1 MSTERETKLAQ
12 NVYQTICEMLDEKG
26 IKYTKHEDDL
36 VVSCTVRGEDIPM
49 DIVIFVH
56 EKQQIVR
63 LLSPMPF
70 DIPEDKRIDMAI
82 AVNIANYGIIDGS
95 FDYDLSD
102 GDLRFRMTTSY
113 RESILGKELF
123 EYILNP

>member
-49 DIVIFVH
+49 GIVIFVH
-56 EKQQIVR
+56 
-63 LLSPMPF
+63 
-70 DIPEDKRIDMAI
+70 
-82 AVNIANYGIIDGS
+82 
-95 FDYDLSD
+95 
-102 GDLRFRMTTSY
+102 
-113 RESILGKELF
+113 
-123 EYILNP
+123 